1 MFSVK
6 DCLGISAGFFKGLYL
21 TKKIRNKRFHLIQ

>member
-21 TKKIRNKRFHLIQ
+21 TKKSGIKDFI